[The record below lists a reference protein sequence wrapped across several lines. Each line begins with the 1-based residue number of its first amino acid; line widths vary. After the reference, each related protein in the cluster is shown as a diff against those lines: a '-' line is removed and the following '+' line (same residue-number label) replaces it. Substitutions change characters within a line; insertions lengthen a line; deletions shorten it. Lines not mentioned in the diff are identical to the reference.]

1 MNNDNDK
8 NENQKPPKIEM
19 VEISEDGC
27 YGKFVCEPLGRG
39 YGTTIGNSLRR
50 MLLSSLDGAAVTSI
64 RIDGV
69 LHEFSTIPGVREDV
83 TNIVLN
89 IKQLCLKIDDDKNQ
103 PYQPFAQVA
112 TIPPQTYT
120 LRIDVD
126 VAEEIKNGGHT
137 GGRREVTAADIEC
150 DPSIEVLNPD
160 LHIAWLNET
169 GKLRI
174 EMTARGGRGYDQA
187 EKNKNPD
194 DIIGTIPIDSIFS
207 PVLRVNYNVEDTR
220 VGNEMDFDKLTLE
233 VWTNGTLRPEEAV
246 AKAAAVLIAHMK
258 LFQSMDSVAMEE
270 VAEDIDSV
278 DKVPED
284 EIAVT
289 LDKNLAKPIEELEL
303 SVRSTN
309 CLKRAGIHIV
319 ADLAD
324 KTEEEMMKVRNLGR
338 KSFEE
343 IKHTMDQLGV
353 SFKPSPN
360 TGNVNFLMDE

>member
-1 MNNDNDK
+1 MIDNDK
-8 NENQKPPKIEM
+8 NETQKPPKIEM
-19 VEISEDGC
+19 VEVSEDGC
-27 YGKFVCEPLGRG
+27 YGKFICEPLGRG
-39 YGTTIGNSLRR
+39 YGITIGNSLRR
-50 MLLSSLDGAAVTSI
+50 MRLSSLEGAAVTSI

-89 IKQLCLKIDDDKNQ
+89 IKQLCLKIDEEKNQ
-103 PYQPFAQVA
+103 AYQPFAQVA
-112 TIPPQTYT
+112 VTPPRTYT

-126 VAEEIKNGGHT
+126 VEEEIKSGLHSE
-137 GGRREVTAADIEC
+137 GRRDVTAADIEC
-150 DPSIEVLNPD
+150 DPSIEILNPD

-169 GKLRI
+169 GKLKI
-174 EMTARGGRGYDQA
+174 EMTARSGRGYDQA
-187 EKNKNPD
+187 EKNKNVD

-207 PVLRVNYNVEDTR
+207 PVLRVNYDVTDTR

-246 AKAAAVLIAHMK
+246 AKAATILIAHMK
-258 LFQSMDSVAMEE
+258 LFQSMDSVAFEE
-270 VAEDIDSV
+270 VEEPNEPSV
-278 DKVPED
+278 KENDD
-284 EIAVT
+284 EIALK

-319 ADLAD
+319 ADLVD
-324 KTEEEMMKVRNLGR
+324 KTEEEMMKFRNLGR

-343 IKHTMDQLGV
+343 IKHTMNLLGV
-353 SFKPSPN
+353 SFKQPPN
-360 TGNVNFLMDE
+360 NPNMNLLDE

>member
-1 MNNDNDK
+1 MIDNEK
-8 NENQKPPKIEM
+8 NEGQKPPKIEL
-19 VEISEDGC
+19 VEVNDEEH

-39 YGTTIGNSLRR
+39 YGITIGNSLRR
-50 MLLSSLDGAAVTSI
+50 MLLSSLEGAAVTSI

-89 IKQLCLKIDDDKNQ
+89 VKQLCLRIDEEKDQ
-103 PYQPFAQVA
+103 PYQPFAQVSA
-112 TIPPQTYT
+112 TPPMTYT

-126 VAEEIKNGGHT
+126 VAADIKAGYHS

-150 DPSIEVLNPD
+150 DPSIEILNPD
-160 LHIAWLNET
+160 LHIAWLNENAT
-169 GKLRI
+169 LKM
-174 EMTARGGRGYDQA
+174 EMTARCGRGYDLA
-187 EKNKNPD
+187 EKNKTPD
-194 DIIGTIPIDSIFS
+194 DIIGTIPVDSIYS
-207 PVLRVNYNVEDTR
+207 PVLRVNYEVQDTR

-233 VWTNGTLRPEEAV
+233 VWTDGTLSPEEAV
-246 AKAAAVLIAHMK
+246 SKAAAILIAHMK
-258 LFQSMDSVAMEE
+258 LFQNMDGIVTVEE
-270 VAEDIDSV
+270 T
-278 DKVPED
+278 PED
-284 EIAVT
+284 EEPVEKESPVDAAAA

-324 KTEEEMMKVRNLGR
+324 KTEEEMLKVRNLGR

-343 IKHTMDQLGV
+343 IKQTMEQLGV
-353 SFKPSPN
+353 TFRPSPN
-360 TGNVNFLMDE
+360 PSAMSLLDD

>member
-1 MNNDNDK
+1 MNDIDK
-8 NENQKPPKIEM
+8 NEGQKPPRIEM
-19 VEISEDGC
+19 VEVSDDGC

-39 YGTTIGNSLRR
+39 YGITIGNSLRR
-50 MLLSSLDGAAVTSI
+50 MLLSSLEGAAVTSI

-89 IKQLCLKIDDDKNQ
+89 IKQLCLKLDEEKNQ
-103 PYQPFAQVA
+103 PAQPFAQVTA
-112 TIPPQTYT
+112 TPPRTYT

-126 VAEEIKNGGHT
+126 VEDEMKRGLHK
-137 GGRREVTAADIEC
+137 GGRREITAEDIEC
-150 DPSIEVLNPD
+150 DPSIEILNPD

-169 GKLRI
+169 GKLKL
-174 EMTARGGRGYDQA
+174 EMIARSGRGYDQA

-207 PVLRVNYNVEDTR
+207 PVLRVNYDVTDTR

-246 AKAAAVLIAHMK
+246 AKASAVMIAHMK
-258 LFQSMDSVAMEE
+258 LFQSMDTVSLEDTDESVEPVMRELDDENSLAM
-270 VAEDIDSV
+270 
-278 DKVPED
+278 
-284 EIAVT
+284 
-289 LDKNLAKPIEELEL
+289 DKNLTKPIEELEL

-319 ADLAD
+319 ADLVD
-324 KTEEEMMKVRNLGR
+324 KTEEEMMKFRNLGR

-343 IKHTMDQLGV
+343 IKHTMNQLGV
-353 SFKPSPN
+353 SFKQSPTPSSISM
-360 TGNVNFLMDE
+360 MDD

>member
-1 MNNDNDK
+1 MIDNDK
-8 NENQKPPKIEM
+8 NEQKPPKIEM
-19 VEISEDGC
+19 VEISEDGN

-39 YGTTIGNSLRR
+39 YGITIGNSLRR
-50 MLLSSLDGAAVTSI
+50 MLLSSLEGAAVTSI

-89 IKQLCLKIDDDKNQ
+89 VKQLCLKIDEEKNQ
-103 PYQPFAQVA
+103 PYQPFAQVTA
-112 TIPPQTYT
+112 APPRTYP

-126 VAEEIKNGGHT
+126 VEEEIKSGKFT
-137 GGRREVTAADIEC
+137 GGRREVTAEDIEC
-150 DPSIEVLNPD
+150 DPSIEILNPD
-160 LHIAWLNET
+160 LHIAWLNDT
-169 GKLRI
+169 GKLKI
-174 EMTARGGRGYDQA
+174 EMTARTGRGYDQA
-187 EKNKNPD
+187 EKNKNAD

-207 PVLRVNYNVEDTR
+207 PVLRVNYDVTDTR

-246 AKAAAVLIAHMK
+246 AKASAILIAHMK
-258 LFQSMDSVAMEE
+258 LFQSMDSVALEEAEEPVEPSVKEADDE
-270 VAEDIDSV
+270 VAM
-278 DKVPED
+278 
-284 EIAVT
+284 A
-289 LDKNLAKPIEELEL
+289 LDKNLMKPIEELEL

-319 ADLAD
+319 ADLVD
-324 KTEEEMMKVRNLGR
+324 KTEEEMMKFRNLGR

-343 IKHTMDQLGV
+343 IKQTMDQLGV

-360 TGNVNFLMDE
+360 PSNMNMLDE

>member
-1 MNNDNDK
+1 MIDNDK
-8 NENQKPPKIEM
+8 NETQKPPKIEM
-19 VEISEDGC
+19 VEVSEDGC
-27 YGKFVCEPLGRG
+27 YGKFICEPLGRG
-39 YGTTIGNSLRR
+39 YGITIGNSLRR
-50 MLLSSLDGAAVTSI
+50 MLLSSWEGAAVTSI

-89 IKQLCLKIDDDKNQ
+89 IKQLCLKIDEEKNQ
-103 PYQPFAQVA
+103 QPQYFAQVVA
-112 TIPPQTYT
+112 TPPRTYS
-120 LRIDVD
+120 LRIDID
-126 VAEEIKNGGHT
+126 VEEEIRNGGHS
-137 GGRREVTAADIEC
+137 GGRREVIAADIEC
-150 DPSIEVLNPD
+150 DPSIEILNPD

-169 GKLRI
+169 GKLKI
-174 EMTARGGRGYDQA
+174 EMTARSGRGYDQA

-207 PVLRVNYNVEDTR
+207 PVLRVNYDVTDTR

-246 AKAAAVLIAHMK
+246 AKASAILIAHMK
-258 LFQSMDSVAMEE
+258 LFQSMDSVAFEE
-270 VAEDIDSV
+270 IEED
-278 DKVPED
+278 D
-284 EIAVT
+284 EPSAKEPKDDIT
-289 LDKNLAKPIEELEL
+289 LTMDKNLTKPIEELEL

-319 ADLAD
+319 ADLVD
-324 KTEEEMMKVRNLGR
+324 KTEEEMMKFRNLGR

-360 TGNVNFLMDE
+360 PTNINLMDD

>member
-1 MNNDNDK
+1 LNTDNDK
-8 NENQKPPKIEM
+8 NENQKPPKIEL
-19 VEISEDGC
+19 VEVSDDEH

-39 YGTTIGNSLRR
+39 YGITIGNSLRR
-50 MLLSSLDGAAVTSI
+50 MLLSSLEGAAVTSI

-89 IKQLCLKIDDDKNQ
+89 IKELCLKIDEDKNQ
-103 PYQPFAQVA
+103 QYQPFAQVA
-112 TIPPQTYT
+112 TTPPRTYT

-126 VAEEIKNGGHT
+126 VEEEMKNGGHP

-150 DPSIEVLNPD
+150 DPSIEVLNPN

-169 GKLRI
+169 GKLKI
-174 EMTARGGRGYDQA
+174 DMTARSGRGYDQA
-187 EKNKNPD
+187 DKNKNPD

-207 PVLRVNYNVEDTR
+207 PVVRVNYNVEDTR

-246 AKAAAVLIAHMK
+246 AKAASILIAHMK
-258 LFQSMDSVAMEE
+258 LFQSMDAVTIEEDEDEQDGVAKE
-270 VAEDIDSV
+270 
-278 DKVPED
+278 PED
-284 EIAVT
+284 EVAMT

-353 SFKPSPN
+353 SFKQSPN
-360 TGNVNFLMDE
+360 TNNNFLMDE

>member
-1 MNNDNDK
+1 MIDNDK
-8 NENQKPPKIEM
+8 NEGQKPPKIEM

-27 YGKFVCEPLGRG
+27 YGKFICEPLGRG
-39 YGTTIGNSLRR
+39 YGITIGNSLRR
-50 MLLSSLDGAAVTSI
+50 MLLSSLEGAAVTSI

-89 IKQLCLKIDDDKNQ
+89 IKQLCLKIDEEKNQ
-103 PYQPFAQVA
+103 PAQPFAQV
-112 TIPPQTYT
+112 TVIPPRTYT

-126 VAEEIKNGGHT
+126 VEEEIKNGGHS

-150 DPSIEVLNPD
+150 DPSIEILNPD

-169 GKLRI
+169 GKLKI
-174 EMTARGGRGYDQA
+174 EMLARSGRGYDRA
-187 EKNKNPD
+187 EKNKNID

-207 PVLRVNYNVEDTR
+207 PVLRVNYDVTDTR

-246 AKAAAVLIAHMK
+246 AKASAILIAHMK
-258 LFQSMDSVAMEE
+258 LFQSMDSVALEE
-270 VAEDIDSV
+270 TEENLEPVLKESD
-278 DKVPED
+278 D
-284 EIAVT
+284 ETALT
-289 LDKNLAKPIEELEL
+289 LDKNLSKPIEELEL

-319 ADLAD
+319 ADLVD
-324 KTEEEMMKVRNLGR
+324 KTEEEMMKFRNLGR

-360 TGNVNFLMDE
+360 TLNPGDE

>member
-1 MNNDNDK
+1 MNIENEK
-8 NENQKPPKIEM
+8 NENQKPPKIEL
-19 VEISEDGC
+19 VEVSDDGN
-27 YGKFVCEPLGRG
+27 YGKFICEPLGRG
-39 YGTTIGNSLRR
+39 YGITLGNSLRR
-50 MLLSSLDGAAVTSI
+50 MLLSSLEGAAVTSI

-89 IKQLCLKIDDDKNQ
+89 IKQLCLKIDEDPNQ
-103 PYQPFAQVA
+103 QYQPFAQVSA
-112 TIPPQTYT
+112 TPPRTYT

-126 VAEEIKNGGHT
+126 VPEEIKDGFHKPGE
-137 GGRREVTAADIEC
+137 RREVTAADIEC
-150 DPSIEVLNPD
+150 DASIDILNPD

-169 GKLRI
+169 AKLKI
-174 EMTARGGRGYDQA
+174 EMTARTGRGYDVA

-207 PVLRVNYNVEDTR
+207 PVLRVNYEVTDTR
-220 VGNEMDFDKLTLE
+220 VGNEMDFDKLMLE
-233 VWTNGTLRPEEAV
+233 VWTDGTLGPEEAV
-246 AKAAAVLIAHMK
+246 SKAAAILIAHMK
-258 LFQSMDSVAMEE
+258 LFQNMDNISVEE
-270 VAEDIDSV
+270 VHEE
-278 DKVPED
+278 PEVIVKETD
-284 EIAVT
+284 DDTSIT

-343 IKHTMDQLGV
+343 IKQTMEQLGV
-353 SFKPSPN
+353 SFKPEPN
-360 TGNVNFLMDE
+360 TGTVPYMEE